1 MHNSWFLAV
10 GASWLLVLCTEV
22 TYGKGSVLTVRNLD
36 MSTKTTFKFIFT
48 MVVVYNKISN

>member
-10 GASWLLVLCTEV
+10 GRPWLLVLCTGV
-22 TYGKGSVLTVRNLD
+22 TYGMGSLLTERNLD

-48 MVVVYNKISN
+48 MVVVYNKRSN